1 MRMIIYLPQNKHR
14 FALLLVLVLAHCA
27 CLANT
32 SVKSDVYR
40 QLYGKSM
47 MQAFAVAQAYETK
60 GDKTKALAAYSAVA
74 CRYAADISEPD
85 KRKCADA
92 LYHSAE
98 IYYSDRLYSLAMNQY
113 LEALKLSERHSYP
126 LLTTQIYMGIGN
138 LYSSNGDYEMG
149 IRFYK
154 QADSIA
160 CSSVK
165 AKVVRNRVLNNLI
178 GATCFVGRISE
189 AEKYLLALQQNKENT
204 PEYHFNEL
212 MCKGLILNFKGL
224 HQKALDYYR
233 SALSYAG
240 RNKLG
245 DACLEA
251 VNSCMA
257 QIFLDIHQ
265 PDSAIFYLEENADK
279 SVRTGNTDLLA
290 ESLHNLSE
298 AYLQKGD
305 VAKAMRYKTR
315 YVELRDSIYSKGEF
329 NAMKNAQFLY
339 EAEANSSKI
348 SLLTQEKKNRE
359 EMIQMQW
366 RWIFTLIL
374 TSLIVIV
381 LMVVLYRQKALLR
394 TAYLEL
400 YNRSQEYLNAKPG
413 ETAISAAQPD
423 GDGSTHDAEKEV
435 THLLTTDH
443 RISLL
448 QEIERVMG
456 DTKEYCNSEFGIET
470 LASLVGSNSRYV
482 SAAINEGYGKNFRSF
497 LNEYRIKEAMRR
509 LADVE
514 HYGGYTIKAISES
527 VGYKSQANFI
537 SVFTKVTGMK
547 PSIYQKLSKE

>member
-1 MRMIIYLPQNKHR
+1 M
-14 FALLLVLVLAHCA
+14 
-27 CLANT
+27 
-32 SVKSDVYR
+32 
-40 QLYGKSM
+40 
-47 MQAFAVAQAYETK
+47 
-60 GDKTKALAAYSAVA
+60 A

-212 MCKGLILNFKGL
+212 MCKGLILNFKGF

-251 VNSCMA
+251 VNSCVA
-257 QIFLDIHQ
+257 QI
-265 PDSAIFYLEENADK
+265 
-279 SVRTGNTDLLA
+279 
-290 ESLHNLSE
+290 SLIS
-298 AYLQKGD
+298 
-305 VAKAMRYKTR
+305 
-315 YVELRDSIYSKGEF
+315 
-329 NAMKNAQFLY
+329 
-339 EAEANSSKI
+339 I
-348 SLLTQEKKNRE
+348 SLTLQSSILKEMRINRCE
-359 EMIQMQW
+359 
-366 RWIFTLIL
+366 
-374 TSLIVIV
+374 
-381 LMVVLYRQKALLR
+381 
-394 TAYLEL
+394 
-400 YNRSQEYLNAKPG
+400 
-413 ETAISAAQPD
+413 
-423 GDGSTHDAEKEV
+423 
-435 THLLTTDH
+435 
-443 RISLL
+443 
-448 QEIERVMG
+448 QEIQTCWLSLSTIFLKPIGRR
-456 DTKEYCNSEFGIET
+456 ET
-470 LASLVGSNSRYV
+470 LPRRC
-482 SAAINEGYGKNFRSF
+482 AIRHAMWSF
-497 LNEYRIKEAMRR
+497 ATRFTAKESSM
-509 LADVE
+509 
-514 HYGGYTIKAISES
+514 
-527 VGYKSQANFI
+527 Q
-537 SVFTKVTGMK
+537 
-547 PSIYQKLSKE
+547 